1 MNFRNLSPFI
11 VLILSALT
19 LTAFAQDTSYQK
31 GSITTVSSS
40 GDKRYDVRDGAHGY
54 QINNCGDFQVGQTVE
69 YMVKGDK
76 LSLRVDGKEY
86 KCAIKARYTPTVA
99 PVSSSR
105 SYLKGTI
112 QGYEVR
118 YRVSRGSTGAVRRA
132 KVYDLLGPDLI
143 YEIDFC
149 GAFQA
154 GEFTTGQALEF
165 RVDGERVYVR
175 HDNDKEY
182 SCQLEGTIKPGEA
195 KPAEDQPAASAPSTA
210 KLSITSIPDGADI
223 EIDGNFSGNTPSNLE
238 VPEGEHAIT
247 VKKSGYK
254 AWERKL
260 KVVAGSN
267 VNLKPALEKATNP

>member
-1 MNFRNLSPFI
+1 MNVRNLSPLV
-11 VLILSALT
+11 VLILSSFT
-19 LTAFAQDTSYQK
+19 LIVTAQNPQK
-31 GSITTVSSS
+31 GTITAVSSS

-69 YMVKGDK
+69 YLVKGDK
-76 LSLRVDGKEY
+76 LSLRANGMEY
-86 KCAIKARYTPTVA
+86 KCSIKATYTPTVA
-99 PVSSSR
+99 TVAGPR
-105 SYLKGTI
+105 TYLKGTI

-118 YRVSRGSTGAVRRA
+118 YRISRGSTGSVRRA

-154 GEFTTGQALEF
+154 GEFTTGQTLEF
-165 RVDGERVYVR
+165 RVEAERVYVR

-195 KPAEDQPAASAPSTA
+195 KPPEEQPVSGATSTA
-210 KLSITSIPDGADI
+210 KLSISSVPDGADI
-223 EIDGNFSGNTPSNLE
+223 EIDGNFSGNTPSDLE
-238 VPEGEHAIT
+238 VPEGDHAIT

-267 VNLKPALEKATNP
+267 INLKPELEKAATQ